1 MHHLTNDELWAGLL
15 AAIGAVIFI
24 AGGYV
29 LHLRKIVMGIIKD
42 EKARLRA
49 WAVRYAEQLA
59 KERLAELL
67 RNVRI
72 NVPVTMINESDIDW
86 GEAHEERREDDA
98 A

>member
-1 MHHLTNDELWAGLL
+1 MKHLTNGEIFAGMCM
-15 AAIGAVIFI
+15 AVGAVIFI
-24 AGGYV
+24 AGGYC
-29 LHLRKIVMGIIKD
+29 LHLKKIVQDILKN

-49 WAVRYAEQLA
+49 WAVKYAEQLA
-59 KERLAELL
+59 RERLAELL

-86 GEAHEERREDDA
+86 GEAHEEQREDDA

>member
-1 MHHLTNDELWAGLL
+1 MHHLTPSECFAGFLI
-15 AAIGAVIFI
+15 ASGAILFI
-24 AGGYV
+24 AGGYC
-29 LHLRKIVMGIIKD
+29 LHLKKIVQDILKN

-49 WAVRYAEQLA
+49 WAVKYAEQLA
-59 KERLAELL
+59 RERLAELL

-86 GEAHEERREDDA
+86 GEAHEKQREDDA

>member
-1 MHHLTNDELWAGLL
+1 MHHLTNGELWAGLL
-15 AAIGAVIFI
+15 VAIGAILFI

-29 LHLRKIVMGIIKD
+29 LHLRKIVMDIIKD

-49 WAVRYAEQLA
+49 WAVKYAEQLA
-59 KERLAELL
+59 RQRLAELL

-72 NVPVTMINESDIDW
+72 SVPVELINESNIDW
-86 GEAHEERREDDA
+86 GEEQGEDDA

>member
-1 MHHLTNDELWAGLL
+1 MHHLTNGELWAGLL

-29 LHLRKIVMGIIKD
+29 LHLRKIVMDIIKD

-59 KERLAELL
+59 RERLAELL

-86 GEAHEERREDDA
+86 GEADEEQREDDA

>member
-1 MHHLTNDELWAGLL
+1 MHHLTNGELWAGLL
-15 AAIGAVIFI
+15 AAICAVIFI
-24 AGGYV
+24 AGGYC
-29 LHLRKIVMGIIKD
+29 LHLKKIVQDILKN

-49 WAVRYAEQLA
+49 WAVKYAEQLA
-59 KERLAELL
+59 RERLAELL

-86 GEAHEERREDDA
+86 GEVHEEQREDDA

>member
-1 MHHLTNDELWAGLL
+1 MHHLTNGELWAGLL
-15 AAIGAVIFI
+15 VAIGAVIFI

-29 LHLRKIVMGIIKD
+29 LHLRKIVMDIIKD

-49 WAVRYAEQLA
+49 WAVKYAEQLA
-59 KERLAELL
+59 RQRLAELL

-86 GEAHEERREDDA
+86 GEDERKEDA

>member
-1 MHHLTNDELWAGLL
+1 MHHLTNGELWAGLL
-15 AAIGAVIFI
+15 VAIGAILFI

-29 LHLRKIVMGIIKD
+29 LHLRKIVMDIIKD

-59 KERLAELL
+59 RERLAELL
-67 RNVRI
+67 RHVRI

-86 GEAHEERREDDA
+86 GEDERKEDA